1 MGNSK
6 FAKGQVYD
14 NVFLVFI
21 DASGHSNV
29 VKNNP
34 KDVSTQA
41 FDLLFEKINGRL
53 QRVVNKKKCEIGVV
67 WSWLGDGGLI
77 AIYDS
82 SENTSLSTALGF
94 VQDIIKLDL
103 PTTQSEFENEKINGE
118 LHIRIAVHKGTIK
131 YTDDGQQG
139 FIHSSDINWGAHL
152 EKVTPKE
159 SVSISKDIYSILP
172 NNEKESFV
180 AVGKF
185 EENEIYIW
193 SPNVDRKLVK
203 LNWRAMQGF
212 ENAQKIQC
220 YLERISQKDKAELI
234 DSAQNTVIDFGTT
247 LNTCSNY
254 LFSTERPV
262 PYRDAVCRLLKRGG
276 RFICYMLEPDS
287 NGSRQLVELRK
298 EDTNEKLRTSIERF
312 KEFKDRNAEH
322 ANEFKVFQFA
332 ENPNLAAMIIDPDS
346 EDSICL
352 YSPYLNGISNRG
364 DSIERADMPHYLV
377 SKKEHK
383 MYEYIWKYVSAYM
396 EIATQVL

>member
-1 MGNSK
+1 M
-6 FAKGQVYD
+6 
-14 NVFLVFI
+14 
-21 DASGHSNV
+21 
-29 VKNNP
+29 
-34 KDVSTQA
+34 
-41 FDLLFEKINGRL
+41 
-53 QRVVNKKKCEIGVV
+53 
-67 WSWLGDGGLI
+67 
-77 AIYDS
+77 
-82 SENTSLSTALGF
+82 
-94 VQDIIKLDL
+94 
-103 PTTQSEFENEKINGE
+103 
-118 LHIRIAVHKGTIK
+118 
-131 YTDDGQQG
+131 
-139 FIHSSDINWGAHL
+139 
-152 EKVTPKE
+152 
-159 SVSISKDIYSILP
+159 
-172 NNEKESFV
+172 
-180 AVGKF
+180 
-185 EENEIYIW
+185 
-193 SPNVDRKLVK
+193 DRKLVK

>member
-1 MGNSK
+1 MENSK

-34 KDVSTQA
+34 RDVSTQA

-53 QRVVNKKKCEIGVV
+53 RRVVDKKKCEIGEV

-82 SENTSLSTALGF
+82 SENTSLNTALEF

-103 PTTQSEFENEKINGE
+103 PTTKSEFENEKINGE

-152 EKVTPKE
+152 EKVTPKD

-212 ENAQKIQC
+212 ENAQKVQC

-262 PYRDAVCRLLKRGG
+262 PYRDAVCRLLERGG

-298 EDTNEKLRTSIERF
+298 ENTNEKLRTSIERF
-312 KEFKDRNAEH
+312 KKFKDENAEY
-322 ANEFKVFQFA
+322 ANGFKVFQFS
-332 ENPNLAAMIIDPDS
+332 ENPNLAAMVIDPDL

-352 YSPYLNGISNRG
+352 YSPYLNGISNKG
-364 DSIERADMPHYLV
+364 DGIERADMPHYLV
-377 SKKEHK
+377 SKKGHK
-383 MYEYIWKYVSAYM
+383 MYEYVWKYVSAYM

>member
-6 FAKGQVYD
+6 FVKGKVYD

-34 KDVSTQA
+34 KDVSAQA
-41 FDLLFEKINGRL
+41 FDLLYEKINNRL
-53 QRVVNKKKCEIGVV
+53 QRVVNKKRCEIGVV

-77 AIYDS
+77 AIYDN
-82 SENTSLSTALGF
+82 SESTSLITVLEFA
-94 VQDIIKLDL
+94 QDVLKLDL
-103 PTTQSEFENEKINGE
+103 PNIQSEFENENINGE
-118 LHIRIAVHKGTIK
+118 LHIRIAVHKGIIK

-152 EKVTPKE
+152 EKVTPKD
-159 SVSISKDIYSILP
+159 SVSISKDVYSIIP
-172 NNEKESFV
+172 NDEKKLFIS
-180 AVGKF
+180 VGKF
-185 EENEIYIW
+185 EEHDIYIW
-193 SPNVDRKLVK
+193 MPNVDKRYTM

-212 ENAQKIQC
+212 ENVEKVQC

-234 DSAQNTVIDFGTT
+234 DSAQSTVIDFGTT

-276 RFICYMLEPDS
+276 SFICYMLEPNS

-298 EDTNEKLRTSIERF
+298 EDSNEKLRTSITRF
-312 KEFKDRNAEH
+312 TQFKDRNTQFTS
-322 ANEFKVFQFA
+322 EFKVFQFK

-346 EDSICL
+346 ENSLCL
-352 YSPYLNGISNRG
+352 YSPYLNGISNDG
-364 DSIERADMPHYLV
+364 DGIGRADMPHYLV
-377 SKKEHK
+377 GKGQHK
-383 MYEYIWKYVSAYM
+383 MYEYIWNYVSSYIVTAK
-396 EIATQVL
+396 QVL

>member
-6 FAKGQVYD
+6 FVKDNVYD

-34 KDVSTQA
+34 KDISTQA
-41 FDLLFEKINGRL
+41 FDLLYEKINGRL
-53 QRVVNKKKCEIGVV
+53 QRVVNKKRCKIGVV

-77 AIYDS
+77 ALYDD
-82 SENTSLSTALGF
+82 SENISLMTTLEF
-94 VQDIIKLDL
+94 VQDILKLDL
-103 PTTQSEFENEKINGE
+103 PNTQSEFENENINGE

-152 EKVTPKE
+152 EKATPKD
-159 SVSISKDIYSILP
+159 SVSISKDIYNILP
-172 NNEKESFV
+172 NNEKKSFI

-185 EENEIYIW
+185 EEHEIYVW
-193 SPNVDRKLVK
+193 SPNADGKLIK
-203 LNWRAMQGF
+203 LNWRATQGF
-212 ENAQKIQC
+212 ENVQKVQC

-234 DSAQNTVIDFGTT
+234 DSAQDTVIDFGTT

-298 EDTNEKLRTSIERF
+298 EDTNEKLRHSIARF
-312 KEFKDRNAEH
+312 TQFKNRNNELT
-322 ANEFKVFQFA
+322 NEFKVFQFA
-332 ENPNLAAMIIDPDS
+332 DNPNLAAMVIDPDLENS
-346 EDSICL
+346 LCL
-352 YSPYLNGISNRG
+352 FSPYLNGISNSG

-377 SKKEHK
+377 NKKEHK
-383 MYEYIWKYVSAYM
+383 MYEYIWNYVSAYM
-396 EIATQVL
+396 EKAKQVL